1 MLLLSLLLWGMKG
14 TEGGKDTLEG
24 FSLEVTR
31 EVTVQEG
38 LCVLVPCEFSYPKEH
53 WTGSDPVHGY
63 WFREGAK
70 TDRDRPVATNNPQ
83 KPVQGET
90 QGRFLLLGDLK
101 KNNCSL
107 DIRDVRKTDAGLYF
121 FRLERGQ
128 TKYSY
133 ARNKLTVHV
142 AALTNTPHI
151 LMPETL
157 KAGLPSNLTCSA
169 PWACARGTPPTFSWT
184 GTSVSPFD
192 SSSVLT
198 LILQPQDHGTNLTC
212 QVTLPGA
219 NVSTERTVHLNVSYA
234 PRNLTVTI
242 YQRTASTVQE
252 NGSSLSVPEGQSLRL
267 LCDADSYPSA
277 KLSWTWENVSLCP
290 SQLPNPGLLE
300 LSPAHTRQGGLLSCQ
315 AQNNVG
321 SQQLSLSLSSQSTAV
336 SSRMVL
342 GVFMGAGATTFLFLS
357 FCLVLLAARSCRRK
371 SASRAAGAQDPNT
384 LKGSVSQ
391 SPLVEPQTD
400 DNSVSQRPTAKA
412 APSSTEDEE
421 VHYAS
426 LSFHEMK
433 PRNPKGQ
440 LDSTTD
446 YSEIKP
452 HK

>member
-38 LCVLVPCEFSYPKEH
+38 LCVLVPCEFSYKKEH
-53 WTGSDPVHGY
+53 WTGSDHVHGY
-63 WFREGAK
+63 WFPEGAR

-90 QGRFLLLGDLK
+90 QGRFFLLGDPK

-128 TKYSY
+128 TKYNY
-133 ARNKLTVHV
+133 IGNKLTVRV

-184 GTSVSPFD
+184 GTSVSPLTPKTID

-212 QVTLPGA
+212 QG
-219 NVSTERTVHLNVSYA
+219 N
-234 PRNLTVTI
+234 
-242 YQRTASTVQE
+242 
-252 NGSSLSVPEGQSLRL
+252 
-267 LCDADSYPSA
+267 
-277 KLSWTWENVSLCP
+277 
-290 SQLPNPGLLE
+290 
-300 LSPAHTRQGGLLSCQ
+300 QGGRQMWSWWLS
-315 AQNNVG
+315 G
-321 SQQLSLSLSSQSTAV
+321 RRLS
-336 SSRMVL
+336 R
-342 GVFMGAGATTFLFLS
+342 
-357 FCLVLLAARSCRRK
+357 FCFSG
-371 SASRAAGAQDPNT
+371 SASSS
-384 LKGSVSQ
+384 SVSQ
-391 SPLVEPQTD
+391 VSEAEVLHPSPFLLD
-400 DNSVSQRPTAKA
+400 
-412 APSSTEDEE
+412 PS
-421 VHYAS
+421 
-426 LSFHEMK
+426 
-433 PRNPKGQ
+433 P
-440 LDSTTD
+440 
-446 YSEIKP
+446 
-452 HK
+452 